1 MTDSEKIDLLLS
13 EMLGMK
19 SDMQG
24 MRSVM
29 QDLKSDVQ
37 NLKSDM
43 QGVKSDVQN
52 LKSDMQSV
60 NNRIDNL
67 GSQMKQSERVLKS
80 EIRKECSM
88 LFNEIER
95 VHDILNKHV
104 NDTTKHTT

>member
-13 EMLGMK
+13 EMLGRK

-29 QDLKSDVQ
+29 QDL
-37 NLKSDM
+37 
-43 QGVKSDVQN
+43 KSDVQN

>member
-29 QDLKSDVQ
+29 QDL
-37 NLKSDM
+37 
-43 QGVKSDVQN
+43 KSDVQN

-88 LFNEIER
+88 LFNEIEI

>member
-29 QDLKSDVQ
+29 QDL
-37 NLKSDM
+37 
-43 QGVKSDVQN
+43 KSDVQN